1 MPLSSGARGKAPR
14 AVHLWPLGLV
24 GRVSLVLLVAVVL
37 VFVASAFFYEEAET
51 YIDDDSRITQ
61 LAEELSTDLRV
72 LRTTPISQRGLLG
85 ALLSDN
91 GISVAWRS
99 ANQPFEP
106 EQPHRLRRV
115 EDNLIATDR
124 DLAKADLRVWADR
137 ADSSSIHGSLQLADG
152 SRLTFNV
159 PGILKHRHMTGGLA
173 SAAITAG
180 AVALA
185 ASMIVRSLS
194 TPLRALARVAD
205 SIAKSDDM
213 EWTMVDERGPRE
225 VRGLAHAINKMQHRI
240 RRLISDRTEI
250 LAAVS
255 HDLRTPLARLRLRA
269 GFMDDEETQMA
280 IEADIDE
287 MEAMVTGVLAYL
299 AGDLDPEPIKPVD
312 LVAILNT
319 LLDSHSDRGRETSY
333 AGPDRCQAWV
343 RPLAIKRVFANL
355 IDNACNYGGDAHVT
369 LESDGKTALISVI
382 DDGPGIPEEEL
393 EKVLSAFY
401 RVEGSRSRA
410 TGGMGL
416 GLAIVTREIGRARG
430 KVNLRNVTGR
440 GLCVE
445 ITLPLVVAQV

>member
-1 MPLSSGARGKAPR
+1 MPLTIGSKAHTR
-14 AVHLWPLGLV
+14 TIRLWPVGLV
-24 GRVSLVLLVAVVL
+24 GRVSMVLLAAVVL
-37 VFVASAFFYEEAET
+37 VFLASAFFYEEAET
-51 YIDDDSRITQ
+51 YIDDDTRITQ

-91 GISVAWRS
+91 GITVSWRP
-99 ANQPFEP
+99 ANQPVDL
-106 EQPHRLRRV
+106 EQPHRLRHV
-115 EDNLIATDR
+115 EDSLVLNDR
-124 DLAKADLRVWADR
+124 DLGRADIRVWADR
-137 ADSSSIHGSLQLADG
+137 ADSSSIHGTLLLADG
-152 SRLTFNV
+152 SRLAFSV

-185 ASMIVRSLS
+185 AAMIVRSLS
-194 TPLRALARVAD
+194 TPLRALAQVAD

-213 EWTMVDERGPRE
+213 RWTVLDERGPRE
-225 VRGLAHAINKMQHRI
+225 VRGLARALNAMQDRI
-240 RRLISDRTEI
+240 KRLINDRTEI

-269 GFMDDEETQMA
+269 GFMDDAETQAA
-280 IEADIDE
+280 IEDDITE

-299 AGDLDPEPIKPVD
+299 AGDLDPEPIKQVD

-319 LLDSHSDRGRETSY
+319 LLDSQSDRGRETSY
-333 AGPDRCQAWV
+333 TGPDRCQARV

-369 LESDGKTALISVI
+369 LEAKDGNAVISVV
-382 DDGPGIPEEEL
+382 DDGPGIPEAEL

-416 GLAIVTREIGRARG
+416 GLAIVTREVARAG
-430 KVNLRNVTGR
+430 GQVALDNVPGR
-440 GLCVE
+440 GLRVRVS
-445 ITLPLVVAQV
+445 LPLGAAQG

>member
-1 MPLSSGARGKAPR
+1 MPFTLVGGHTPR
-14 AVHLWPLGLV
+14 IIRLWPVGLV
-24 GRVSLVLLVAVVL
+24 GRVSVVLLAAVIL

-91 GISVAWRS
+91 GISVSWRS
-99 ANQPFEP
+99 ANQPIDL
-106 EQPHRLRRV
+106 EQPHRLRQV
-115 EDNLIATDR
+115 EESLISNDR
-124 DLAKADLRVWADR
+124 DLEKADIRVWADR

-152 SRLTFNV
+152 SRLAFNV

-185 ASMIVRSLS
+185 AAMIVRALS
-194 TPLRALARVAD
+194 TPLRALSEVAD
-205 SIAKSDDM
+205 SIAKSDDLQ
-213 EWTMVDERGPRE
+213 WSMVDERGPRE
-225 VRGLAHAINKMQHRI
+225 VRGLARAINKMQHRI
-240 RRLISDRTEI
+240 RRLINDRTEI

-299 AGDLDPEPIKPVD
+299 AGDLDPEPVKQVD

-319 LLDSHSDRGRETSY
+319 LLDSQSDRGRETSY
-333 AGPDRCQAWV
+333 TGPDRCQAII

-369 LESDGKTALISVI
+369 LDTDGQTATISVV
-382 DDGPGIPEEEL
+382 DDGPGIPEDEL
-393 EKVLSAFY
+393 ENVLSAFY

-416 GLAIVTREIGRARG
+416 GLAIVTREVGRAGG
-430 KVNLRNVTGR
+430 KVDLFNVKGR
-440 GLCVE
+440 GLCVR
-445 ITLPLVVAQV
+445 ITLPLGAVPV